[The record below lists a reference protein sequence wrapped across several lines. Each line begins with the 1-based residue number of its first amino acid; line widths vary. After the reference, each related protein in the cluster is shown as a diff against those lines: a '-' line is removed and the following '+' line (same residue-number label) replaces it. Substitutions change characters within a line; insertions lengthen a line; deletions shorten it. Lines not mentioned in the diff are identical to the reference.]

1 MTKISTPTILLV
13 PPRWE
18 LPQRHTLS
26 QGYMS
31 IVGPD
36 GTAMVVVSGAATA
49 WMREPAKAEPSH
61 RPDRAATS
69 DPEAATAWMREPAKA
84 EPSYRPDGAATSDPE
99 TATAWM
105 CETAKTE
112 PSHRLKKR
120 DAIDRCMKALNI
132 TWRQAEAAY
141 RAMPPEF
148 RYRVGCQPNESK

>member
-36 GTAMVVVSGAATA
+36 GTAMVVVSG
-49 WMREPAKAEPSH
+49 
-61 RPDRAATS
+61 
-69 DPEAATAWMREPAKA
+69 AATAWMREPAKA

-148 RYRVGCQPNESK
+148 RYRVGCQPNESKWSK